1 MVVPPEVYAVVT
13 NRLFMASAVFILG
26 SILGYATGEIN
37 RRLLERAGVSTAV
50 DGTAFERTM
59 RGLGTSTV
67 TVVAKLSMW
76 FIIGI
81 SLLAALTIAGIW
93 APAQFW
99 AGFTHFIPTLFVA
112 VLVLISGIVI
122 GDKLQLI
129 LSERLRGLKFPQVT
143 VLPRLVK
150 YSVVYVAGLI
160 ALGQIGVAI
169 NALLILLAVY
179 AFGIV
184 FLGGLAIKDLLAAG
198 AAGMYLIFTQPY
210 SIGDEIKVADQQGIV
225 QEITTF
231 VTHIDNN
238 DEEYVIPNHHI
249 FQYGITRKRQH

>member
-1 MVVPPEVYAVVT
+1 MVIPPEVSAIVM
-13 NRLFMASAVFILG
+13 NRLFMAAAVFILG
-26 SILGYATGEIN
+26 STLGYVTGEVN
-37 RRLLERAGVSTAV
+37 RRLLERAGVSDAV

-59 RGLGTSTV
+59 QGLGTSTV
-67 TVVAKLSMW
+67 NVIAKLSMW

-81 SLLAALTIAGIW
+81 SLLAALSIAGIW
-93 APAQFW
+93 APAEFW
-99 AGFTHFIPTLFVA
+99 TEFTRFIPTLFVA

-129 LSERLRGLKFPQVT
+129 LSERLRGVKFPQIT
-143 VLPRLVK
+143 ILPRLVK

-160 ALGQIGVAI
+160 ALSQIGVAI
-169 NALLILLAVY
+169 SALLILLAVY

-184 FLGGLAIKDLLAAG
+184 FIGGIALKDFLAAG

-210 SIGDEIKVADQQGIV
+210 SIGDEIKINDREGIV

-231 VTHIDNN
+231 VTRVENN
-238 DEEYVIPNHHI
+238 NEEYVIPNHHI
-249 FQYGITRKRQH
+249 FQYGITRKRQY

>member
-1 MVVPPEVYAVVT
+1 MVLPPEVYEVVT
-13 NRLFMASAVFILG
+13 NRLFMAAAVFVIG
-26 SILGYATGEIN
+26 SALGYMTGEIN
-37 RRLLERAGVSTAV
+37 RRLLERAGVSSAV

-67 TVVAKLSMW
+67 TVVSKLSMW

-81 SLLAALTIAGIW
+81 SFLAALSIAGIW
-93 APAQFW
+93 APEQFW
-99 AGFTHFIPTLFVA
+99 AEFTRFIPTLFVA

-129 LSERLRGLKFPQVT
+129 VSERLRGVKFPQIT
-143 VLPRLVK
+143 ILPRLVK

-160 ALGQIGVAI
+160 ALSQIGVAI

-184 FLGGLAIKDLLAAG
+184 FIGGIALKDFLAAG

-210 SIGDEIKVADQQGIV
+210 TIGDEIEIADHQGIV

-231 VTHIDNN
+231 VTHIESNN
-238 DEEYVIPNHHI
+238 EEYVIPNHHI
-249 FQYGITRKRQH
+249 FQYGITRKRQQ